1 MFNENKSVAAPERVL
16 AAVLFLLVAI
26 AIAVLGGIAGGITFW
41 AVLEMLGFMVVAFA
55 LFTRDRGQFAVIAFA
70 FLALVMAILF
80 IRGFFV
86 HAYSVMRYHYSYYSY
101 ETSVEYEFSFLLFLA
116 ALVRLASYGF
126 LALLA
131 FNNFMQHDFSLN
143 RFWYMPALLLGV
155 SVVLSVLASID
166 NGLGAILS
174 GSLATLI
181 TPILITPF
189 LFAALWITG
198 QEPEGYYSVAR
209 HLALIIF
216 TFGLWYVVWVWHTT
230 RHLNKVD
237 NFENRGPTAAL
248 LLCLFLPLYAVYWN
262 YASAQR
268 TDRLAKKNGVESKLD
283 VLCLVLGLVI
293 GFLPS
298 ILMQE
303 KFNRIEL
310 VQKGVFT
317 PDMLPETPAAQ
328 PEAPQTTPVYDEAL
342 PEL

>member
-1 MFNENKSVAAPERVL
+1 M
-16 AAVLFLLVAI
+16 
-26 AIAVLGGIAGGITFW
+26 
-41 AVLEMLGFMVVAFA
+41 
-55 LFTRDRGQFAVIAFA
+55 
-70 FLALVMAILF
+70 
-80 IRGFFV
+80 
-86 HAYSVMRYHYSYYSY
+86 
-101 ETSVEYEFSFLLFLA
+101 
-116 ALVRLASYGF
+116 
-126 LALLA
+126 
-131 FNNFMQHDFSLN
+131 
-143 RFWYMPALLLGV
+143 
-155 SVVLSVLASID
+155 
-166 NGLGAILS
+166 
-174 GSLATLI
+174 
-181 TPILITPF
+181 
-189 LFAALWITG
+189 
-198 QEPEGYYSVAR
+198 AR

-268 TDRLAKKNGVESKLD
+268 TDHLAKQNGVESKLD

-310 VQKGVFT
+310 VQKGVFV
-317 PDMLPETPAAQ
+317 PDFAADDKAAPAQASQ
-328 PEAPQTTPVYDEAL
+328 ATPVYDEAL

>member
-1 MFNENKSVAAPERVL
+1 MNLNNKSVAAPERVL

-26 AIAVLGGIAGGITFW
+26 LLIAITVELGATVW
-41 AVLEMLGFMVVAFA
+41 LVLEILAFLAVVVA
-55 LFTRDRGQFAVIAFA
+55 LFSRDRGQLATYAFA
-70 FLALVMAILF
+70 FLALVMLVVF
-80 IRGFFV
+80 IRGLFA
-86 HAYSVMRYHYSYYSY
+86 HAYSTASYHYSRYSDSY
-101 ETSVEYEFSFLLFLA
+101 WDYEFSFLLFLA
-116 ALVRLASYGF
+116 ALARLAAYLL

-155 SVVLSVLASID
+155 CLLLTLLASVSNGLEAIFAANLTVLA
-166 NGLGAILS
+166 
-174 GSLATLI
+174 

-209 HLALIIF
+209 HLALTIF

-237 NFENRGPTAAL
+237 NFEKRGPTAAL

-268 TDRLAKKNGVESKLD
+268 TDRLAKQNGVESKLD

-310 VQKGVFT
+310 VQKGVFV
-317 PDMLPETPAAQ
+317 PDFAADDKAAPAQASQ
-328 PEAPQTTPVYDEAL
+328 ATPVYDEAL

>member
-1 MFNENKSVAAPERVL
+1 MNLNYKSGAAPERVI
-16 AAVLFLLVAI
+16 AAVLFLLVAV
-26 AIAVLGGIAGGITFW
+26 AVIVLCSAAGGVTVW
-41 AVLEMLGFMVVAFA
+41 AVLEILAFLAVAVA
-55 LFTRDRGQFAVIAFA
+55 LFSRDRGQLATIAFG
-70 FLALVMAILF
+70 FLALVMLVIF

-86 HAYSVMRYHYSYYSY
+86 HAYSVGVYHYSYYSD
-101 ETSVEYEFSFLLFLA
+101 SSWDYEFSFLLFLA
-116 ALVRLASYGF
+116 ALARLGAW
-126 LALLA
+126 LA
-131 FNNFMQHDFSLN
+131 FNNFMQNDRSLN

-155 SVVLSVLASID
+155 SLVLTLLASIG
-166 NGLGAILS
+166 NGLESILA
-174 GSLATLI
+174 GS
-181 TPILITPF
+181 ILNLLLPVMVTPF

-209 HLALIIF
+209 HLALTIF

-237 NFENRGPTAAL
+237 NFEKRGPTAAL
-248 LLCLFLPLYAVYWN
+248 LLCLFLPLYSVYWN

-268 TDRLAKKNGVESKLD
+268 TDRLAKQNGVESKLD

-303 KFNRIEL
+303 KFNRIDL

-317 PDMLPETPAAQ
+317 PDFALGGEAA
-328 PEAPQTTPVYDEAL
+328 PAPQAASQATPVYDEAL